1 MSFNQVSAQDE
12 QKIGKKELFF
22 LNGKYIIINNRS
34 LHKTNRGR
42 GKQNYKTKAPYI
54 NETPMKKT
62 KTITI

>member
-34 LHKTNRGR
+34 LYKTNRGLR
-42 GKQNYKTKAPYI
+42 K
-54 NETPMKKT
+54 
-62 KTITI
+62 